1 MTGKL
6 LLQGMMAGILAGV
19 IAFSVAHFFGE
30 PQVDRAISFEEALS
44 HKSVSEEGGHHHEGA
59 TDGEVFSRKTQ
70 SGAGLL
76 SGMILFSAAMGGALA
91 LVWSLCWQRTGPGG
105 VRALALS
112 LSLGGFLIMSLM
124 PALKYPPNP
133 PAVGDP
139 STIGYRTMLYFVMLL
154 VSAVIVVTAAWS
166 AHQLRPKLGSWNAAL
181 WGGLAG
187 LTMLIVACALMP
199 AVNEIPD
206 GFSAD
211 VLWRFR
217 LSSFGTQ
224 LTMWCAIGLLFGAL
238 AERTLRKPGHN
249 DLTRSVLK
257 S

>member
-6 LLQGMMAGILAGV
+6 LLQGMIAGILAGI
-19 IAFSVAHFFGE
+19 IAFGFAHVFGE
-30 PQVDRAISFEEALS
+30 PQVERAISFKEILS
-44 HKSVSEEGGHHHEGA
+44 QKQVSEEGEHHHDHEA
-59 TDGEVFSRKTQ
+59 DGEVFSRKTQ

-105 VRALALS
+105 ARALALA
-112 LSLGGFLIMSLM
+112 LSLGGFLIMSMM

-139 STIGYRTMLYFVMLL
+139 STIGYRTALYFAMLL

-166 AHQLRPKLGSWNAAL
+166 AHQLRPRLGGWNAAL
-181 WGGLAG
+181 WSGVAGLA
-187 LTMLIVACALMP
+187 MLIAVCALMP
-199 AVNEIPD
+199 EVNEIPD

-217 LSSFGTQ
+217 LSAFGTQ
-224 LTMWCAIGLLFGAL
+224 LTMWCATGLLFGAF
-238 AERTLRKPGHN
+238 AERTLRKPVHSYRAEGC
-249 DLTRSVLK
+249 
-257 S
+257 